1 MMSGHGAKPIFGRPE
16 HSLTSLP
23 HPPLTSNFY
32 FIPPTLLK
40 VNVICVSSLILTGFI
55 NKLPIDYVIY
65 MVNIP
70 SISKTFS

>member
-1 MMSGHGAKPIFGRPE
+1 MMSGHGAKSIFGRPE
-16 HSLTSLP
+16 HSLTP
-23 HPPLTSNFY
+23 IPPLTSNFY
-32 FIPPTLLK
+32 FIPPPLLK

-65 MVNIP
+65 MVKIP